1 MRNAVNPTGA
11 DKPAGTGFDPST
23 WGGQARLLAKND
35 AEARALFWAILLA
48 AADVVIVWA
57 ALRFGW
63 AQTRDVLSGDGLM
76 VLVVQAG
83 AVALLWVV
91 TYTRALRDDTEQ
103 VRQTTWQRELAEGR
117 DIDGDSHVGPP
128 PSVGHVLPI
137 GSGPRKQEVI
147 LPDLDPPKRL
157 EALPGFPTDPV
168 VTPNDV
174 VFILTNSVGDGLA
187 FATWTGRRLPSGA
200 EIQRDTWTAILD
212 GLLAWQFA
220 TASSTANGRR
230 IVALRSD
237 IDVEDMIKHIKTAVE
252 QPVRAVQ

>member
-1 MRNAVNPTGA
+1 MKQFPNTTPAPQSEPFYAAGHHLTPDRLARQDVKAFAAVCLAIAAIGGSIAAAIQLRQPWPVPVGAVIASGAAIYARSLRNGIANV
-11 DKPAGTGFDPST
+11 
-23 WGGQARLLAKND
+23 R
-35 AEARALFWAILLA
+35 RALWHNEEAT
-48 AADVVIVWA
+48 
-57 ALRFGW
+57 G
-63 AQTRDVLSGDGLM
+63 
-76 VLVVQAG
+76 
-83 AVALLWVV
+83 
-91 TYTRALRDDTEQ
+91 Y
-103 VRQTTWQRELAEGR
+103 
-117 DIDGDSHVGPP
+117 DIDGDGHVGPP

-137 GSGPRKQEVI
+137 GTGPRKQEVV